1 MGRPPSQRS
10 INGGK
15 RQPKLTYSDGLC
27 APRRRALAACSS
39 RTGYAAGVP
48 LVSIRIVDDAS
59 SSGAAWDNV
68 HDALEAAGEDW
79 SDYIHLGQR
88 PHDMMPLRLARGRP
102 NTIGRSMKSGYWI

>member
-1 MGRPPSQRS
+1 
-10 INGGK
+10 
-15 RQPKLTYSDGLC
+15 
-27 APRRRALAACSS
+27 
-39 RTGYAAGVP
+39 
-48 LVSIRIVDDAS
+48 
-59 SSGAAWDNV
+59 V